1 MRRLAWWSAVAV
13 AALALA
19 WSMPVGAGDPPAAP
33 KVKVGDD
40 APDFFLRDLEGNM
53 IRLSD
58 YAFKGPENPR
68 RLKRKVLLDFFR
80 TDCKP
85 CMKELPQVVEFH
97 QNHKDRVQV
106 VLVAL
111 LEEED
116 GRNKLDRWLSA
127 NKLPFPVLVDAY
139 ENVAKK
145 YIVQGDTVQL
155 PSMFLIDENATVRA
169 RLVGLQD
176 NLENELKS
184 ALAGGSPDA
193 IPVSR

>member
-1 MRRLAWWSAVAV
+1 MQRRVWWSVAAV
-13 AALALA
+13 AALALV
-19 WSMPVGAGDPPAAP
+19 WSPPAGAGDPPAAP

-53 IRLSD
+53 VRLSD
-58 YAFKGPENPR
+58 YAFKGPESPR
-68 RLKRKVLLDFFR
+68 RVKRKVLLDFFR

-97 QNHKDRVQV
+97 HKHKDRVQV
-106 VLVAL
+106 IMIAL

-116 GRNKLDRWLSA
+116 GRGRLDRWLAA
-127 NKLPFPVLVDAY
+127 NKQPFPVLVDAY

-145 YIVQGDTVQL
+145 YIVEGDTVQL

-176 NLENELKS
+176 NLENELKG
-184 ALAGGSPDA
+184 ALEGGAPA
-193 IPVSR
+193 PIPVNR